1 MSYKTSLYN
10 GVKSFLYD
18 STKDVQWATGVMYG
32 AGAGATYGLG
42 SGILSDNTSVFGGTV
57 GGGTFGAAAGAGL
70 AYSTN
75 KSAAIRGAL
84 RDITNSA
91 FGVNKAIR
99 NMADEDQLAFEAAA
113 KKAAADPRFSS
124 LTSDQDK
131 ASFINSM
138 VDHSTLNKTKFDNA
152 LATNS
157 HVTLSNGLSVH
168 GMDAAHAS
176 MNNAINSLRKEGKSD
191 SDILSMFINEAG
203 GADKIKAAGKEV
215 PNSIDDMLKRLDR
228 YK

>member
-99 NMADEDQLAFEAAA
+99 NMVDEDAAA
-113 KKAAADPRFSS
+113 IDAAKSRLAADPRFKDFND
-124 LTSDQDK
+124 DQIHM
-131 ASFINSM
+131 AAVNAANP
-138 VDHSTLNKTKFDNA
+138 STLNYGKMAEAAVN
-152 LATNS
+152 NRNI
-157 HVTLSNGLSVH
+157 TLSNGLSIH
-168 GMDAAHAS
+168 GKDAIHAADS
-176 MNNAINSLRKEGKSD
+176 YKINMHRKNGLSD
-191 SDILSMFINEAG
+191 DDILKMHISRAG
-203 GADKIKAAGKEV
+203 GEDMIKAAGGTV
-215 PNSIDDMLKRLDR
+215 PNSIDEMLSKFDR

>member
-18 STKDVQWATGVMYG
+18 STKDVQWATGIMYG
-32 AGAGATYGLG
+32 AGAGAAYGLG

-57 GGGTFGAAAGAGL
+57 GGATFGAAAGAGL

-99 NMADEDQLAFEAAA
+99 NMVDEDISALEAA
-113 KKAAADPRFSS
+113 KGKAAT
-124 LTSDQDK
+124 TSGFDSMSAGDK
-131 ASFINSM
+131 QKIIDGM
-138 VDHSTLNKTKFDNA
+138 LDRSTLNVSKAENLGA
-152 LATNS
+152 GQS
-157 HVTLSNGLSVH
+157 ITLSNGLRVNRDDF
-168 GMDAAHAS
+168 MHAYS
-176 MNNAINSLRKEGKSD
+176 NQSASILRKNNAEDADILSSLSSLRGKSD
-191 SDILSMFINEAG
+191 SSTNM
-203 GADKIKAAGKEV
+203 
-215 PNSIDDMLKRLDR
+215 DDFLKQFDR